1 MKEEQIDKATY
12 INIVRFTLGAMLDQA
27 QTDKTYNLLSDTV
40 NYYLTKIKPDGQLT
54 EEEFLQ
60 LCKEVEMERK
70 SN

>member
-1 MKEEQIDKATY
+1 MNKEPVDKWTY

-27 QTDKTYNLLSDTV
+27 QQDKTYNLLADTV
-40 NYYLTKIKPDGQLT
+40 GYYLNKIKPDGQLT

-70 SN
+70 